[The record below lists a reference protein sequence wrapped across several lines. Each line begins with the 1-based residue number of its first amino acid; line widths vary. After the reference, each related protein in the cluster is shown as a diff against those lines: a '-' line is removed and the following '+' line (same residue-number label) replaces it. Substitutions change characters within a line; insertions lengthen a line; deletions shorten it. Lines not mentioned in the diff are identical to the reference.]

1 MSIDS
6 DQTPFRPVRLI
17 VAATAIA
24 RAISS
29 TRLGF
34 FRFASARRSLRL
46 LWWSWEAPVC
56 QFLNN
61 PFAWTLIALT
71 VSSIGLYCDLR

>member
-1 MSIDS
+1 MSINS
-6 DQTPFRPVRLI
+6 NQTPFRPVRLI
-17 VAATAIA
+17 AATEIA
-24 RAISS
+24 RAISAIK
-29 TRLGF
+29 LGLL
-34 FRFASARRSLRL
+34 RFASASRSLRI

-61 PFAWTLIALT
+61 PFAWALIALI